1 MSRLGFVAAVVI
13 TAALAVTAS
22 IALAAGFGHGKFK
35 GRVVGPRSGS
45 SADMTIKVAKKVSAS
60 GTLHMNDCTGT
71 DTGITDI
78 PVSTKSFKINQGPA
92 GGGFAID
99 QTISTTTAAGP
110 ADIDLS
116 VVGGIRQKTVQATFD
131 VFVSSPRSGSGEIS
145 CSLSGNLKAKK
156 KK

>member
-1 MSRLGFVAAVVI
+1 VSRLGFVAAVVI

-45 SADMTIKVAKKVSAS
+45 SADIAVKVGKKVSAA

-71 DTGITDI
+71 GTGITDI
-78 PVSTKSFKINQGPA
+78 PVSTKSFKINKGPA

-99 QTISTTTAAGP
+99 QTIKTTTTAGP
-110 ADIDLS
+110 AEIDLGI
-116 VVGGIRQKTVQATFD
+116 VGGIRQRTVQATFD
-131 VFVSSPRSGSGEIS
+131 AYVSSPNSGSEIS

-156 KK
+156 K